1 MIIVE
6 STYVCARAGAWST
19 LPSPAP
25 GWAHGAETV
34 RYAVDVVAGMT
45 NWLLGCKS
53 DEQTNDDVNM
63 LLILQV
69 ISIFEAYTNNLRFAL
84 IIHRLCLI

>member
-53 DEQTNDDVNM
+53 NEQTNDDVNM
-63 LLILQV
+63 LLIL
-69 ISIFEAYTNNLRFAL
+69 
-84 IIHRLCLI
+84 